1 LVLDDLTN
9 KDSYLSDKYIVVA
22 LSGGVDSVVLL
33 HYLCKHY
40 PGQVRAVHINHN
52 LSMYCHQ
59 WQGFCES
66 LCKKSEIDF
75 TSVDISI
82 ENTSNIEEIA
92 RKKRYL
98 SLTSELKDN
107 EVLCTA
113 HHQDDQAETLLLQ
126 LFRGCGVA
134 GLAAMP
140 NSKQLDNGELYR
152 PFLALSRKQILEY
165 AVSNHLGWIEDDS
178 NHNLNFRRNLL
189 RLEYVP
195 NLAKVFQGL
204 VANIARSAK
213 HQSDALDLIRQ
224 LAEMDIE
231 SNALIKNGKLQTEG
245 LMRLSG
251 TRAIN
256 VIRHHLNQLNYLSPS
271 EKVMAEIITLIG
283 AKEDAKSLVAWRDY
297 ELRRF
302 QGELYFIDKK
312 TPQQIRDCPHFVEFS
327 NLPNFAIH
335 FRQEGQKVKLKGKG
349 HSQSLKKV
357 LQEANIPPWERQ
369 TLRMYYVEGE
379 LRAMECIGEM
389 TEVK

>member
-1 LVLDDLTN
+1 LEDLAN
-9 KDSYLSDKYIVVA
+9 KDNYLVDKQIVVA

-33 HYLCKHY
+33 HYLCEHY
-40 PGQVRAVHINHN
+40 TGQVRAVHINHN

-66 LCKKSEIDF
+66 LCNKMTVDF
-75 TSVDISI
+75 TSIDISI

-92 RKKRYL
+92 RKKRYF
-98 SLTSELKDN
+98 SLTSELEEC

-140 NSKQLDNGELYR
+140 KSKQLEKGELYR
-152 PFLALSRKQILEY
+152 PFLELSRKHILDY

-189 RLEYVP
+189 RLEYIP
-195 NLAKVFQGL
+195 NLSKVFQGL
-204 VANIARSAK
+204 SANIARSSK
-213 HQSDALDLIRQ
+213 HQSDALHLMRE
-224 LAEMDIE
+224 LAEIDIE
-231 SNALIKNGKLQTEG
+231 QHSLMKVNKLQTSG
-245 LMRLSG
+245 LTRLSDM
-251 TRAIN
+251 RMVN
-256 VIRHHLNQLNYLSPS
+256 VIRHHLKELNYLSPS
-271 EKVMAEIITLIG
+271 EKVMTEITTLIG
-283 AKEDAKSLVAWRDY
+283 AKEDAKSLVTWYNY
-297 ELRRF
+297 EVRRF

-312 TPQQIRDCPHFVEFS
+312 TPQNIKNCQYFEKFK
-327 NLPNFAIH
+327 NLPNFEIH
-335 FRQEGQKVKLKGKG
+335 FRQEGQRVQLKGKN

-369 TLRMYYVEGE
+369 NLRMYYVDSD
-379 LRAMECIGEM
+379 LRAMECIGEVS
-389 TEVK
+389 EVK

>member
-1 LVLDDLTN
+1 MDDLTN
-9 KDSYLSDKYIVVA
+9 KDNYLSDKNIVVA

-40 PGQVRAVHINHN
+40 SGQVRAVHINHN

-59 WQGFCES
+59 WQSFCES
-66 LCKKSEIDF
+66 LCKKLEVDF

-82 ENTSNIEEIA
+82 ENTSNIEGIA
-92 RKKRYL
+92 RRKRYL

-107 EVLCTA
+107 ELLCTA

-140 NSKQLDNGELYR
+140 KSKQLGNNELYR

-165 AVSNHLGWIEDDS
+165 AISNHLGWIEDDS

-195 NLAKVFQGL
+195 NLAKIFKGL

-231 SNALIKNGKLQTEG
+231 SHTLIKDDRLQAEG
-245 LMRLSG
+245 LMRLSD
-251 TRAIN
+251 TRMVN
-256 VIRHHLNQLNYLSPS
+256 VVRHHLKQLNYLSPS
-271 EKVMAEIITLIG
+271 EKVMAEIATLIS
-283 AKEDAKSLVAWRDY
+283 AKDDAKSLVTWHDY

-312 TPQQIRDCPHFVEFS
+312 APQQIKDCPYFAKLN
-327 NLPNFAIH
+327 NLPNFTIH
-335 FRQEGQKVKLKGKG
+335 FRQEGQKVKLKGRN

-357 LQEANIPPWERQ
+357 LQEASIPPWERKK
-369 TLRMYYVEGE
+369 LRMYYVEGE
-379 LRAMECIGEM
+379 LRAMERIGEM
-389 TEVK
+389 SEVK

>member
-1 LVLDDLTN
+1 LDDLTN
-9 KDSYLSDKYIVVA
+9 KDNYLSDKNIVVA

-40 PGQVRAVHINHN
+40 SGQVRAVHINHN

-59 WQGFCES
+59 WQSFCES
-66 LCKKSEIDF
+66 LCKKLEVDF

-82 ENTSNIEEIA
+82 ENTSNIEGIA
-92 RKKRYL
+92 RRKRYL

-107 EVLCTA
+107 ELLCTA

-140 NSKQLDNGELYR
+140 KSKQLGNNELYR

-165 AVSNHLGWIEDDS
+165 AISNHLGWIEDDS

-195 NLAKVFQGL
+195 NLAKIFKGL

-231 SNALIKNGKLQTEG
+231 SHTLIKDDRLQAEG
-245 LMRLSG
+245 LMRLSD
-251 TRAIN
+251 TRMVN
-256 VIRHHLNQLNYLSPS
+256 VVRHHLKQLNYLSPS
-271 EKVMAEIITLIG
+271 EKVMAEIATLIS
-283 AKEDAKSLVAWRDY
+283 AKDDAKSLVTWHDY

-312 TPQQIRDCPHFVEFS
+312 APQQIKDCPYFAKLN
-327 NLPNFAIH
+327 NLPNFTIH
-335 FRQEGQKVKLKGKG
+335 FRQEGQKVKLKGRN

-357 LQEANIPPWERQ
+357 LQEASIPPWERKK
-369 TLRMYYVEGE
+369 LRMYYVEGE
-379 LRAMECIGEM
+379 LRAMERIGEM
-389 TEVK
+389 SEVK

>member
-1 LVLDDLTN
+1 LALDDLTN
-9 KDSYLSDKYIVVA
+9 KDNYLSDKNIVVA

-33 HYLCKHY
+33 HYLCEHY

-59 WQGFCES
+59 WQSFCES
-66 LCKKSEIDF
+66 LCKKAKVDF
-75 TSVDISI
+75 TSIDISI

-107 EVLCTA
+107 EILCTA

-140 NSKQLDNGELYR
+140 SSKQLDNGELYR
-152 PFLALSRKQILEY
+152 PFLSLSRKQILEY

-195 NLAKVFQGL
+195 SLAKVFPGL

-231 SNALIKNGKLQTEG
+231 SHALIKNNRLQTKG
-245 LMRLSG
+245 LMHLSG
-251 TRAIN
+251 ARAVN
-256 VIRHHLNQLNYLSPS
+256 VIRHHLNRLNYLSPS
-271 EKVMAEIITLIG
+271 EKVMTEITALIG
-283 AKEDAKSLVAWRDY
+283 AKEDAKSLVAWHDY

-302 QGELYFIDKK
+302 QGELYFINKK
-312 TPQQIRDCPHFVEFS
+312 APQSIKDCPYFAKLN

-335 FRQEGQKVKLKGKG
+335 FRQEGQKVQLKGKK

-369 TLRMYYVEGE
+369 TLRMYYVKGE
-379 LRAMECIGEM
+379 LRAMECIGEIS
-389 TEVK
+389 EVK

>member
-1 LVLDDLTN
+1 LEDLTN
-9 KDSYLSDKYIVVA
+9 KDQYLEDKNIVVA

-33 HYLCKHY
+33 HYLCNHY

-59 WQGFCES
+59 WQNFCKS
-66 LCKKSEIDF
+66 LCKKADINF
-75 TSVDISI
+75 TSVDIYI

-98 SLTSELKDN
+98 SLTSKLQEG
-107 EVLCTA
+107 EILCTA

-140 NSKQLDNGELYR
+140 KSKPLDNGELYR
-152 PFLALSRKQILEY
+152 PFLQLSRQQILDY
-165 AVSNHLGWIEDDS
+165 AVRNHLGWIEDDS

-195 NLAKVFQGL
+195 NLAKIFQGL

-213 HQSDALDLIRQ
+213 HQSDALELIRE

-231 SNALIKNGKLQTEG
+231 SHALIKDDRLQAEG
-245 LMRLSG
+245 LMRLSDV
-251 TRAIN
+251 RMVN
-256 VIRHHLNQLNYLSPS
+256 VIRHYLKQLNYLSPS
-271 EKVMAEIITLIG
+271 EKVMSEITSLIS
-283 AKEDAKSLVAWRDY
+283 AKEDAKSLVTWHDY
-297 ELRRF
+297 EVRRF
-302 QGELYFIDKK
+302 QGELYFIDTK
-312 TPQQIRDCPHFVEFS
+312 TPQNIRNCQYFDTLN
-327 NLPNFAIH
+327 NLPNFEIH
-335 FRQEGQKVKLKGKG
+335 FRQDGQRVKLQGKN

-369 TLRMYYVEGE
+369 KLRMYYVEGE
-379 LRAMECIGEM
+379 LRAMERIGKM
-389 TEVK
+389 SEVK